1 MSTYTY
7 PTRFLHTMFRVENLD
22 RSIKFYTE
30 ILGMHVLRRKDY
42 EDGQF
47 TLVFLGYGL
56 ESDTAVLE
64 ITHNWDNST
73 YQKGTAFGHIA
84 LAVSDIYETC
94 KKLSDEEVIV
104 TRKPAPMVFDKSEV
118 IAFIEDPDGY
128 KIELIERD

>member
-1 MSTYTY
+1 
-7 PTRFLHTMFRVENLD
+7 
-22 RSIKFYTE
+22 
-30 ILGMHVLRRKDY
+30 MHVLRRKDY

-94 KKLSDEEVIV
+94 KKLSDEEIIV